1 MDLDFNMKNLVL
13 LGGRGGIKALKVIF
27 LKSSFSWGILKEG
40 EVFKTNRMCG

>member
-27 LKSSFSWGILKEG
+27 LKSSFSCRGILKEG
-40 EVFKTNRMCG
+40 GGI